1 MEGHSREV
9 DVAIIGGGPAG
20 LSLAVGLRTAL
31 PSLKVAVFERGAALK
46 PKGAAVTLPGNA
58 LRALNALGAF
68 QACFADPS
76 TTPLTG
82 VRFLDE
88 NDQETSFVS
97 FPEPTDPM
105 QRPMAMT
112 WFKLQCVLL
121 SLLPKHMI
129 HYGTEFQELQQTAE
143 QVVVKFKNGVS
154 VTARIVV
161 GADGNLSAVRAHI
174 LDEGPPQYSGAA
186 TWRLLVPAP
195 EWWTER
201 TGTLTSWNAPGKLIA
216 CRTMKDGSITASAI
230 SAWPAERIHELERKR
245 YIEEANES
253 GDLQTNG
260 AARSKYNRF
269 KEAFGSMPDKLVNM
283 FERSEEANII
293 EHGIYARPPNR
304 QWGIGRVSLMGDAA
318 HVMPPTLGQGTG
330 MALED
335 ALQLVY
341 AIHEHG
347 PTPEALRQYEDAQR
361 TRVEVLTQISQD
373 NTTAYYVNKD
383 SSRHPLK
390 GASGNREE
398 LMKLINSVQ
407 FKPVSELAEKTCV
420 S

>member
-174 LDEGPPQYSGAA
+174 LDEVR
-186 TWRLLVPAP
+186 W
-195 EWWTER
+195 
-201 TGTLTSWNAPGKLIA
+201 KLALI
-216 CRTMKDGSITASAI
+216 
-230 SAWPAERIHELERKR
+230 
-245 YIEEANES
+245 
-253 GDLQTNG
+253 LQ
-260 AARSKYNRF
+260 
-269 KEAFGSMPDKLVNM
+269 VC
-283 FERSEEANII
+283 ERSC
-293 EHGIYARPPNR
+293 
-304 QWGIGRVSLMGDAA
+304 S
-318 HVMPPTLGQGTG
+318 TSS
-330 MALED
+330 
-335 ALQLVY
+335 
-341 AIHEHG
+341 
-347 PTPEALRQYEDAQR
+347 TPGVRAGFCQYQY
-361 TRVEVLTQISQD
+361 TCTHTHNYTYLCLTKSADFIS
-373 NTTAYYVNKD
+373 
-383 SSRHPLK
+383 
-390 GASGNREE
+390 E
-398 LMKLINSVQ
+398 
-407 FKPVSELAEKTCV
+407 
-420 S
+420 